1 MTAHLDLS
9 LRRFVL
15 LAGALLAGVATA
27 APDTPP
33 ATKEAAPAG
42 TSFWKIWTKPKVKWV
57 LYDLTGAGNKGARQK
72 IVVET
77 ADVRKIGDADVA
89 RIRWTHVWGKGKDGQ
104 DRMGDSDE
112 GLYTQVAV
120 TSAGLYILSDDM
132 DDARI
137 VEALRRKPS
146 RSEPPKEYKG
156 SKANNGRYLRFDQL
170 GGETVV
176 CYGYEPGPNAP
187 PCDDTCFGELCF
199 SPTHGVVE
207 ISGTWAPDMGDFA
220 QKGYER

>member
-1 MTAHLDLS
+1 M
-9 LRRFVL
+9 
-15 LAGALLAGVATA
+15 LASVAMA

-33 ATKEAAPAG
+33 AINEAAPAG
-42 TSFWKIWTKPKVKWV
+42 TSFWKIWTKPKAKWV
-57 LYDLTGAGNKGARQK
+57 LYDTLAEGKKGARQK

-77 ADVRKIGDADVA
+77 ADVRKIGAADVA
-89 RIRWTHVWGKGKDGQ
+89 RIRWTYVWGKDKDGQ
-104 DRMGDSDE
+104 TRLGDSDE

-132 DDARI
+132 DDAKI
-137 VEALRRKPS
+137 AEALRRKPS

-156 SKANNGRYLRFDQL
+156 SKANDGRYLRFDQL

-187 PCDDTCFGELCF
+187 ACDDTCFGELCL

-207 ISGTWAPDMGDFA
+207 ISGTWAPDMGVFS